1 VALQM
6 KKLGFQ
12 RVRPLEGGLTA
23 WVAAEYPLEDR
34 VVRLAAA
41 AQPSSAN

>member
-12 RVRPLEGGLTA
+12 RVRPLEGGFSA
-23 WVAAEYPLEDR
+23 WVAAAYPVEDR
-34 VVRLAAA
+34 VVRIRPAAM
-41 AQPSSAN
+41 PT

>member
-12 RVRPLEGGLTA
+12 RVRPLEGGFAA
-23 WVAAEYPLEDR
+23 WAKAAYPVEDR
-34 VVRLAAA
+34 VVRIRPAGAPA
-41 AQPSSAN
+41 

>member
-12 RVRPLEGGLTA
+12 RVRPLEGGIRA
-23 WVAAEYPLEDR
+23 WVASEYPLEDR
-34 VVRLAAA
+34 VVRIAA
-41 AQPSSAN
+41 AQPV

>member
-12 RVRPLEGGLTA
+12 RVRPLEGGLKG
-23 WVAAEYPLEDR
+23 WVAAEYPLEER
-34 VVRLAAA
+34 VVRIAA
-41 AQPSSAN
+41 AQPV